1 MAKAAVMTGIDQPLE
16 IRDDIEVEAPHAGE
30 IKIRMGAS
38 GVCHS
43 DLSMQN
49 GTMMAAAPIVLGHEG
64 AGIVEE
70 VGEGVTDLK
79 PGDHV
84 VVSWVPQC
92 GDCFFCERDQGYL
105 CEGANAAL
113 ASGGLLDGTTRFTS
127 QGAPLYQM
135 AASGTFSEVSI
146 IPAIGAVKIPDDLD
160 MRVAALIGC
169 GVLTGTGAAMNTADI
184 KPGDT
189 VAVVGCGGV
198 GLNVIQGAR
207 IKGAG
212 EIIAVDMNETK
223 LQMAKEFGATAT
235 VNASQSDPVSQVMEM
250 TSQRGADVAFEVI
263 GLQQTIDQT
272 ITMVRRGGQA
282 ILVGVPKMD
291 VMVQLPAFFGVVL
304 AEKTIKGCW
313 YGSSNVQRDVPKL
326 IELYKKGDLKLD
338 ELISRTITLEEV
350 NDAFEAMK
358 TGEVARSVIQYG
370 GATGS
375 GSSEGAVS
383 ATS

>member
-1 MAKAAVMTGIDQPLE
+1 MVKAAVMVGIDQPLE
-16 IRDDIEVEAPHAGE
+16 IRDDIEVEAPRAGE
-30 IKIRMGAS
+30 IKIRLGAS

-64 AGIVEE
+64 AGVVEE
-70 VGEGVTDLK
+70 VGEGVTNLA

-92 GDCFFCERDQGYL
+92 GDCFFCNRDQGYL
-105 CEGANAAL
+105 CENANAAL
-113 ASGGLLDGTTRFTS
+113 ATGGLLDGTTRFTS
-127 QGAPLYQM
+127 QGAPLFQM

-160 MRVAALIGC
+160 MKVAALIGC

-184 KPGDT
+184 RKGDT

-207 IKGAG
+207 IAGAG
-212 EIIAVDMNETK
+212 EIIAIDMNETK
-223 LQMAKEFGATAT
+223 LQLAKEFGATAT
-235 VNASQSDPVSQVMEM
+235 VNASQGDPVSQVMEM
-250 TSQRGADVAFEVI
+250 TGQRGADVAFEVI

-272 ITMVRRGGQA
+272 ITMTRRGGQA

-291 VMVQLPAFFGVVL
+291 AMVMLPAFFGVVL

-313 YGSSNVQRDVPKL
+313 YGSSNVQKDVPKL
-326 IELYKKGDLKLD
+326 IDLYKKGELKLD
-338 ELISRTITLEEV
+338 ELISRTISLDQV
-350 NDAFEAMK
+350 NEAFDAMK
-358 TGEVARSVIQYG
+358 TGEVARTVIQY
-370 GATGS
+370 
-375 GSSEGAVS
+375 
-383 ATS
+383 

>member
-1 MAKAAVMTGIDQPLE
+1 MVKAAVMTGIDQPLE
-16 IRDDIEVEAPHAGE
+16 IRDDIEVEAPRAGE

-43 DLSMQN
+43 DLSMSN

-64 AGIVEE
+64 AGVVEE
-70 VGEGVTDLK
+70 IGEGVTNLA

-92 GDCFFCERDQGYL
+92 GDCFFCNRDQGYL

-113 ASGGLLDGTTRFTS
+113 ATGGLLDGTTRFTS
-127 QGAPLYQM
+127 QGAPLFQM

-146 IPAIGAVKIPDDLD
+146 IPAIGAVKVPDDID
-160 MRVAALIGC
+160 MKVAALIGC

-184 KPGDT
+184 KKGDT

-207 IKGAG
+207 IAGAG

-235 VNASQSDPVSQVMEM
+235 VNAAQGDPVSQVMDM
-250 TSQRGADVAFEVI
+250 TQQRGADVAFEVI
-263 GLQQTIDQT
+263 GLPQTIDQT

-291 VMVQLPAFFGVVL
+291 VMVTLPAFFGVVL

-313 YGSSNVQRDVPKL
+313 YGSSNVQKDVPKL
-326 IELYKKGDLKLD
+326 IDLYKKGELKLD
-338 ELISRTITLEEV
+338 ELISRTITLDEV
-350 NDAFEAMK
+350 NEAFDAMK
-358 TGEVARSVIQYG
+358 TGEVARSVIQY
-370 GATGS
+370 
-375 GSSEGAVS
+375 
-383 ATS
+383 

>member
-1 MAKAAVMTGIDQPLE
+1 MARAAVMTGIDQPLE
-16 IRDDIEVEAPHAGE
+16 VRDDVEVEAPHAGE

-64 AGIVEE
+64 AGVVEE
-70 VGEGVTDLK
+70 VGEGVTNLK

-92 GDCFFCERDQGYL
+92 GDCFFCNRDQGYL
-105 CEGANAAL
+105 CENANAAL
-113 ASGGLLDGTTRFTS
+113 ATGGLLDGTTRFTS

-160 MRVAALIGC
+160 MKVAALIGC

-184 KPGDT
+184 RKGDT

-207 IKGAG
+207 IAGAG
-212 EIIAVDMNETK
+212 EIIAIDMNETK

-235 VNASQSDPVSQVMEM
+235 VNAAQGDPVSQVMEM
-250 TSQRGADVAFEVI
+250 TGQRGADVAFEVI

-272 ITMVRRGGQA
+272 ITMTRRGGQA

-291 VMVQLPAFFGVVL
+291 VMITIPAFFGVVL

-313 YGSSNVQRDVPKL
+313 YGSSNVQKDVPKL

-338 ELISRTITLEEV
+338 ELISRTITLDEINE
-350 NDAFEAMK
+350 AFEAMK
-358 TGEVARSVIQYG
+358 TGEVARSVIQY
-370 GATGS
+370 
-375 GSSEGAVS
+375 
-383 ATS
+383 